1 MKELIVYLYQRKI
14 FILTCI
20 DYFGSMFHE
29 LLYLFIKF
37 ESSNKSII
45 YLSITKTEYLLQ
57 LYMIRE
63 ILLDGKFY
71 KKKCFSISKIAPY
84 LVGYPILLHKNEVFH
99 QGVSQS
105 MWQNPDETGFGQIYL
120 CRPLNTPS
128 LHAYELISP
137 CDCLQISI
145 DHFWRCRSYLICVI
159 TN

>member
-1 MKELIVYLYQRKI
+1 MTEVPIIQNIYMIGTSVMKELIFYLYQRKI

-71 KKKCFSISKIAPY
+71 KKKCFSISKIASY

-105 MWQNPDETGFGQIYL
+105 MWQNPDETVDLVRFIFVVL
-120 CRPLNTPS
+120 WI
-128 LHAYELISP
+128 LHLYMP
-137 CDCLQISI
+137 M
-145 DHFWRCRSYLICVI
+145 
-159 TN
+159 N

>member
-71 KKKCFSISKIAPY
+71 KKNVS
-84 LVGYPILLHKNEVFH
+84 VFLKLPH
-99 QGVSQS
+99 I
-105 MWQNPDETGFGQIYL
+105 W
-120 CRPLNTPS
+120 
-128 LHAYELISP
+128 
-137 CDCLQISI
+137 
-145 DHFWRCRSYLICVI
+145 
-159 TN
+159 